1 MVRRTRKRKWK
12 HCQTFFD
19 PDPRNVGRQ
28 HYCAQPPC
36 RQASKAAS
44 QRRWLRKPDNRDYFR
59 GPTHVERVRQ
69 WRQAHPGY
77 WRRET
82 RKPAEAP
89 TALQESL
96 PPQHRAPQEVAKSVA
111 PPALQDVFFM
121 QPAVLVGL
129 IAHFTGLSLQEDIAV
144 TARRLQQLGHDIL
157 HRSPAHPGGSQDAQT
172 PDLFI
177 PTAASAQTVQL
188 GRSTPGP

>member
-1 MVRRTRKRKWK
+1 MTRPMRKRKCK

-36 RQASKAAS
+36 RRASKAAS

-59 GPTHVERVRQ
+59 GSAHVERVRQ

-82 RKPAEAP
+82 RKPEEP
-89 TALQESL
+89 PDALQEPL
-96 PPQHRAPQEVAKSVA
+96 LPQHLAPQEVVGTLAQ
-111 PPALQDVFFM
+111 PALQDSFFM

-157 HRSPAHPGGSQDAQT
+157 HGSPSDQGGRQDAQT
-172 PDLFI
+172 SYLFAQA
-177 PTAASAQTVQL
+177 PQSAQAVQL
-188 GRSTPGP
+188 GGSAPRP

>member
-1 MVRRTRKRKWK
+1 MTRPMRKRKCK

-28 HYCAQPPC
+28 YYCAQRPC
-36 RQASKAAS
+36 RLASKAAS
-44 QRRWLRKPDNRDYFR
+44 QQRWLRKPDNRDYFR
-59 GPTHVERVRQ
+59 GPAHVERVRQ

-77 WRRET
+77 WRRAT
-82 RKPAEAP
+82 HKSAEVP
-89 TALQESL
+89 DALQEPL
-96 PPQHRAPQEVAKSVA
+96 LPQHLAPQEVERNTA
-111 PPALQDVFFM
+111 PPALQDSFFL

-157 HRSPAHPGGSQDAQT
+157 HRSPTHPGGSQDAQT
-172 PDLFI
+172 PDLFLQ
-177 PTAASAQTVQL
+177 TAASAHAVQL